1 MSSQSD
7 LKKELDRWKDKYFEQ
22 GESFDSQKKL
32 SQEYASLMQ
41 RILVRVSLAA
51 EHASDELDKEL
62 ASLRSAVRSATPEQ
76 NDLEKRLKRI
86 DKIILATD
94 ETKQQNVNK
103 VANALESIIEQL
115 MSLKLPRKQ
124 KSGLKKLSKSIAKR
138 SANVQEYPAILSE
151 YASLQSQVL
160 AEISRPDQ
168 REAGFFSRLLGGG
181 SSAQEQSKAQ
191 ASPNEEPSQ
200 HSAEDLELDAP
211 EESNEAEELAPGF
224 SSVARHIRNTLS
236 NLLDQLSFPDSARR
250 EVAKLRD
257 QIEKELVWYELG
269 PTLDEMANLILS
281 VVGKGQ
287 REFGSFLK
295 VLDERLSKVQ
305 DFLAESQNIDKS
317 WQDKNEKFDQ
327 DMRDHVD
334 EMSQKVDTADNI
346 DDLKQSI
353 SAQLD
358 RISSAVDQHAGD
370 AEKHQKVKE
379 EELVALKER
388 IKEMEEE
395 TQYIRKRL
403 KEERDKALKDSLT
416 ALPNRESYDERFEL
430 ELERFKRYKKP
441 ATLVVADIDFFKSIN
456 DNYGHLSG
464 DKVLQIIAK
473 EVQNRIRKTDFVAR
487 YGGEEFVIILPE
499 TELDTATEVIEKV
512 REMIGRLPFHF
523 KDEKIQ
529 ITMSFG
535 LSVFEEGLD
544 QGQIFERADKALY
557 RAKENGRN
565 RVEVWRESDLD

>member
-7 LKKELDRWKDKYFEQ
+7 IKKELERWKDKYFEQ

-32 SQEYASLMQ
+32 IQDYTALMQ

-51 EHASDELDKEL
+51 EHTSDELDSEL
-62 ASLRSAVRSATPEQ
+62 AGLRSAVRSATPEK
-76 NDLEKRLKRI
+76 NDLEERLKRI

-94 ETKQQNVNK
+94 EHKQQNLSK
-103 VANALESIIEQL
+103 VAASLETIIEQL
-115 MSLKLPRKQ
+115 LSFKLPRKQ
-124 KSGLKKLSKSIAKR
+124 KNALKKLSKSIAKR
-138 SANVQEYPAILSE
+138 SSSVQEYPAILSE
-151 YASLQSQVL
+151 YAAIQSEVL
-160 AEISRPDQ
+160 AEISQPEQ
-168 REAGFFSRLLGGG
+168 RETGFLSRLLGGG
-181 SSAQEQSKAQ
+181 SQNESRQPEASKDEV
-191 ASPNEEPSQ
+191 NE
-200 HSAEDLELDAP
+200 HTEDELELET
-211 EESNEAEELAPGF
+211 EEERNETEELAPGF

-236 NLLDQLSFPDSARR
+236 NLLDQLVFPNSARR
-250 EVAKLRD
+250 EVAKLRG

-269 PTLDEMANLILS
+269 PTLDDLSNLILS

-287 REFGSFLK
+287 RDFSSFLK

-305 DFLAESQNIDKS
+305 DFLTESQSIDAS
-317 WQDKNEKFDQ
+317 WQDKNDKFDQ
-327 DMRDHVD
+327 DMRNHVD
-334 EMSQKVDTADNI
+334 EINQQVDSAVNI
-346 DDLKQSI
+346 DDLKHSI
-353 SAQLD
+353 SDHLD

-370 AEKHQKVKE
+370 ALQHQKAKE
-379 EELVALKER
+379 EELVVLKER

-403 KEERDKALKDSLT
+403 KEERDKALRDSLT
-416 ALPNRESYDERFEL
+416 SLPNRESYDERFEL

-456 DNYGHLSG
+456 DNYGHLAG

-487 YGGEEFVIILPE
+487 YGGEEFVVILPE
-499 TELDTATEVIEKV
+499 TDLETATEVIEKV

-523 KDEKIQ
+523 RDEKIQ

-544 QGQIFERADKALY
+544 QGQIFERADGALY
-557 RAKENGRN
+557 KAKENGRN
-565 RVEVWRESDLD
+565 RVEIWAENEGE